1 MIGFER
7 LFEKFGGFSVHSS
20 MIAVNEGGK
29 CKVWIGEDFSSNK
42 ISKLSISESKML
54 NQIISTI

>member
-1 MIGFER
+1 
-7 LFEKFGGFSVHSS
+7 

-29 CKVWIGEDFSSNK
+29 CKVWINEDFSSNN
-42 ISKLSISESKML
+42 ISKLSISETKML